1 MGARDDHQ
9 VEFRPETARRDI
21 LGFVTTLPRRPVI
34 GLTTY
39 KQRAVSGVWDTQA
52 AFLPVV
58 YFEAVV
64 AAGGIPML
72 LPPQPAGEGA
82 AEQVLARLDGLLITG
97 GDDIEASR
105 YGAASHPQAD
115 RPNRLRDEWEDALL
129 SGAIDRELPFLGI
142 CRGLQMLNVVR
153 GGTLLQHLPDVVGD
167 DRYNAGG
174 GTFTVN
180 EIAVEDD
187 TTLAGMVG
195 SGSLAGKSY
204 HHQAVD
210 VLGEGLRATAH
221 TADGT
226 VYAAELPEVPFGV
239 AVQWHPEEDAV
250 EDARLF
256 AGLVDAARRY
266 AESRV

>member
-1 MGARDDHQ
+1 
-9 VEFRPETARRDI
+9 V
-21 LGFVTTLPRRPVI
+21 
-34 GLTTY
+34 
-39 KQRAVSGVWDTQA
+39 
-52 AFLPVV
+52 
-58 YFEAVV
+58 
-64 AAGGIPML
+64 L
-72 LPPQPAGEGA
+72 LPPQPTGEGE
-82 AEQVLARLDGLLITG
+82 AERVLDGLDGLLITG

-105 YGAASHPQAD
+105 YGAVPHPETG

-129 SGAIDRELPFLGI
+129 SGAIDRGLPFLGI

-153 GGTLLQHLPDVVGD
+153 GGTLLQHLPDIVGD
-167 DRYNAGG
+167 DRYSTGD

-180 EIAVEDD
+180 EIAVQEH
-187 TTLAGMVG
+187 TTLAGIVG

-210 VLGEGLRATAH
+210 ELGEGLRATAH

-226 VYAAELPEVPFGV
+226 VYAAELPDVPFGV
-239 AVQWHPEEDAV
+239 AVQWHPEEDAT

-256 AGLVDAARRY
+256 AGLVEAARGH